1 MLVLYSFISMVIF
14 FLQVKGVVL
23 DLKLLRGHQGSGVNP
38 GVGQGSPFC
47 NVQLCGG
54 AKPLQG
60 TVLLENPRG
69 TADMTL
75 DQLKRQVQHVLF
87 VALFSG

>member
-1 MLVLYSFISMVIF
+1 MTFFFFF

-38 GVGQGSPFC
+38 DVGQGSPFC
-47 NVQLCGG
+47 RFVNVQLCGG

-75 DQLKRQVQHVLF
+75 DQLKRQVYVLF
-87 VALFSG
+87 VALFQDDI

>member
-1 MLVLYSFISMVIF
+1 MAI

-23 DLKLLRGHQGSGVNP
+23 DLKLLRGHQGSNP

-47 NVQLCGG
+47 SFVNVQLCGG

-69 TADMTL
+69 AADMTL
-75 DQLKRQVQHVLF
+75 DQLKRQVHVLF
-87 VALFSG
+87 VAHLFQDDI